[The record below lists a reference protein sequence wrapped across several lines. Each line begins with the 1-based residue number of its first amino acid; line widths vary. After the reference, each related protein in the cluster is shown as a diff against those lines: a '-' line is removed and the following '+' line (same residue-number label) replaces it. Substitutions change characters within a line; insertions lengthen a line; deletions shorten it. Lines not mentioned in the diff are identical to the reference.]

1 MHTVP
6 IVNISNLWRRFINSV
21 ASLVDAYISGKCIFN
36 HFLCVYACSNL
47 ETLVKENWFFFPT
60 ISRRYKVPSAWPLTW
75 PSAGAFLLFIW
86 FPHWIMGIDAA
97 INILTSLVDFYSK
110 IELFCILIYMLI
122 NSCKLS
128 YFPFVLAMIC
138 WQNASRI

>member
-1 MHTVP
+1 
-6 IVNISNLWRRFINSV
+6 
-21 ASLVDAYISGKCIFN
+21 
-36 HFLCVYACSNL
+36 
-47 ETLVKENWFFFPT
+47 
-60 ISRRYKVPSAWPLTW
+60 
-75 PSAGAFLLFIW
+75 
-86 FPHWIMGIDAA
+86 MGIDAA

-138 WQNASRI
+138 